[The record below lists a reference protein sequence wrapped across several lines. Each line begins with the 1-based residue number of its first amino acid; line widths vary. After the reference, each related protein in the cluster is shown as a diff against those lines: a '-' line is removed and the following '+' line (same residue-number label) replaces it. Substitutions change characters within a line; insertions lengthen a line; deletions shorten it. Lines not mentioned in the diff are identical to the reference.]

1 MRIKI
6 FWFSFWL
13 FLGAVFLVAQV
24 KPTPDAECV
33 APKDVTQVP
42 LCYANRILYIQRDA
56 QNIQNRDI
64 QLKAQFDAD
73 QQTLVHD
80 SQEVEQVKQ
89 EALKFSGRDAKTTD
103 INMAAN
109 PLAYI
114 TKAADAKPEP
124 AKK

>member
-1 MRIKI
+1 MKPRLWA
-6 FWFSFWL
+6 FVFGFVCCMGL
-13 FLGAVFLVAQV
+13 TAAVLSQV
-24 KPTPDAECV
+24 KPAD
-33 APKDVTQVP
+33 KDIVP
-42 LCYANRILYIQRDA
+42 LEFATRILYIQRDA

-89 EALKFSGRDAKTTD
+89 EAIKSSGRDPKTTD